1 MTTPITQKF
10 YNIFWQNISCRNLFL
25 LSKEELL
32 ESTSLGTGKNLYTYT
47 TDRIIISNAQINDT
61 TIDTIKFRTESYD
74 IDLNNSIEERIT
86 YIQPIVEEFFNQ
98 RFKKSFEKFAEDI
111 ENKGWELA
119 LQAISILSNKETRE
133 KEILSLLREYGFVG
147 NQIESFQSL
156 ENHLTKMIIPKKN
169 NELVNEQT
177 INTFFEG
184 IKFIK
189 EIYVNQAYKKLYT
202 TNQVLVNTLNSEDNF
217 ESRIKLFHLL
227 YESKII
233 GHSTED
239 AFIECSNCEP
249 STYKGTF
256 QLKMNPSKLKDLK
269 CPLCSKELTYFVPYK
284 LHSDIYKI
292 VKDHDGLLLNA
303 LKNKLDTHGYN
314 YNLNKIFL
322 EDIEMDCVFNASNVT
337 YYVEVK
343 MYKLNTSKQKLKN
356 KVKRHYGKLVEDVSR
371 ITEGHLIKSTIAPL
385 LLTNINDDHIL
396 KEINEELLATR
407 KTVTELNTKILN
419 LELLRF
425 NNS

>member
-32 ESTSLGTGKNLYTYT
+32 ESISIGSGNNTFTYT
-47 TDRIIISNAQINDT
+47 SDRIIISNAQSDEE
-61 TIDTIKFRTESYD
+61 TIEKIKFRTESYD
-74 IDLNNSIEERIT
+74 IDLNNSIEDKIE
-86 YIQPIVEEFFNQ
+86 YFKPIVEEFFD
-98 RFKKSFEKFAEDI
+98 KKLGKSIEKLRLDVEK
-111 ENKGWELA
+111 KGWKLA
-119 LQAISILSNKETRE
+119 LKIISILSNEETRE
-133 KEILSLLREYGFVG
+133 QKIIEFLQAYGFVG
-147 NQIESFQSL
+147 KQIESFQML
-156 ENHLTKMIIPKKN
+156 ESQFSKMIIPKKN

-177 INTFFEG
+177 INTFLEG

-189 EIYVNQAYKKLYT
+189 EVYVNHSYKKLYT

-217 ESRIKLFHLL
+217 QSRIVLFNLL
-227 YESKII
+227 YDNRII
-233 GHSTED
+233 GASKED

-256 QLKMNPSKLKDLK
+256 QLKMNPSKLKELK

-292 VKDHDGLLLNA
+292 VKDQDGLLLDA
-303 LKNKLDTHGYN
+303 LKNKLDTHSFN
-314 YNLNKIFL
+314 YSLNKIFL
-322 EDIEMDCVFNASNVT
+322 EDIEMDCVFNANNVT

-356 KVKRHYGKLVEDVSR
+356 KVKRHFGKLAQDVTRIIEGQLIQSAVE
-371 ITEGHLIKSTIAPL
+371 PL
-385 LLTNINDDHIL
+385 LLTNINDTEIIN
-396 KEINEELLATR
+396 EINAELLASR
-407 KTVTELNTKILN
+407 KTVIELNTKIIN
-419 LELLRF
+419 LELLHF